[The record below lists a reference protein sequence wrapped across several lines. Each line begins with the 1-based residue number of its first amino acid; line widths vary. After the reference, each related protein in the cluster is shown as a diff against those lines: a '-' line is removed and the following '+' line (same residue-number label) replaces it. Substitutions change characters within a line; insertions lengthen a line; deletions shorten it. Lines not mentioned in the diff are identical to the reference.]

1 MPAGASLQEWI
12 MQLHSIMRS
21 RRSSNML
28 SSKNFTPEIT
38 SRAAGATS
46 SSSHSSHSSHKK
58 TLSRVDRARRRARR
72 GELAGRRTGGADSML
87 GALELYLG
95 KMGAKPL
102 LSRDDEIALAKRV
115 EAGERAI
122 LEALVRSRGALREIA
137 ALGAEL
143 RDKKLKLRDVLR
155 DADDEE
161 LADDDVTL
169 RLIATLERAVALA
182 EPGGDGQATE
192 TERTGMLEELERQ
205 RLHRRVLDRLIE
217 AVRSAGTDEP
227 AEREEA
233 LAAIEAGRRIADRAK
248 SELVEANL
256 RLVVLFAK
264 RHKGQGLQLLDL
276 IQEGNIG
283 LMRAADKF
291 DHRRG
296 VRFSTYA
303 AWWVKQQL
311 TRAVADQGKTIRIP
325 VHLVESRRKVT
336 RAQKRFAQE
345 HGREPDD
352 AELAEASGV
361 VAERVKVVNELA
373 PEPVSLEAPLG
384 SEGEATVGDFV
395 SDMSTPAPDEL
406 IAQTRMCEETRGL
419 LNALSPREQEVL
431 RMRFGL
437 DGRSER
443 TLQEIGEMLSL
454 SRERVR
460 QIEAEALRK
469 LRGRSAQ
476 IDLGSYI
483 AA

>member
-1 MPAGASLQEWI
+1 
-12 MQLHSIMRS
+12 
-21 RRSSNML
+21 
-28 SSKNFTPEIT
+28 
-38 SRAAGATS
+38 
-46 SSSHSSHSSHKK
+46 
-58 TLSRVDRARRRARR
+58 V
-72 GELAGRRTGGADSML
+72 L

-95 KMGAKPL
+95 KMGTKAL
-102 LSRDDEIALAKRV
+102 LSREDEITLARRV
-115 EAGERAI
+115 EEGERAI
-122 LEALVRSRGALREIA
+122 VEALVRSRPALVELLMI
-137 ALGAEL
+137 GAEL
-143 RDKKLKLRDVLR
+143 RDKKLRSREVLR

-161 LADDDVTL
+161 LSDDDVTL
-169 RLIATLERAVALA
+169 RLIATLERAGALVDPSRPDRD
-182 EPGGDGQATE
+182 E
-192 TERTGMLEELERQ
+192 ERRHMLEELEAA
-205 RLHRRVLDRLIE
+205 RLHRRVIDRVID
-217 AVRSAGTDEP
+217 AVRADDAGE
-227 AEREEA
+227 AGARREV
-233 LAAIEAGRRIADRAK
+233 LTAIEAGRRIADRAK
-248 SELVEANL
+248 ADLVEANL

-336 RAQKRFAQE
+336 RARKRFAQE
-345 HGREPDD
+345 HGRDPDE
-352 AELAEASGV
+352 AEL
-361 VAERVKVVNELA
+361 VAATGLVGERVKVVNELS
-373 PEPVSLEAPLG
+373 PEPISLEAPLG
-384 SEGEATVGDFV
+384 FEGEATVGDFV
-395 SDMSTPAPDEL
+395 SDMSTPAPDEQ

-419 LNALSPREQEVL
+419 LSALSPREQEVL

-437 DGRSER
+437 DGRAEK
-443 TLQEIGEMLSL
+443 TLQEIGEMMSL

-469 LRGRSAQ
+469 LRGRSVQ
-476 IDLGSYI
+476 IDLESYI

>member
-1 MPAGASLQEWI
+1 VIDRVIESVRADGAGD
-12 MQLHSIMRS
+12 
-21 RRSSNML
+21 
-28 SSKNFTPEIT
+28 P
-38 SRAAGATS
+38 G
-46 SSSHSSHSSHKK
+46 
-58 TLSRVDRARRRARR
+58 
-72 GELAGRRTGGADSML
+72 GRR
-87 GALELYLG
+87 
-95 KMGAKPL
+95 
-102 LSRDDEIALAKRV
+102 EI
-115 EAGERAI
+115 
-122 LEALVRSRGALREIA
+122 
-137 ALGAEL
+137 
-143 RDKKLKLRDVLR
+143 
-155 DADDEE
+155 
-161 LADDDVTL
+161 
-169 RLIATLERAVALA
+169 
-182 EPGGDGQATE
+182 
-192 TERTGMLEELERQ
+192 
-205 RLHRRVLDRLIE
+205 
-217 AVRSAGTDEP
+217 
-227 AEREEA
+227 

-248 SELVEANL
+248 AELVEANL

-336 RAQKRFAQE
+336 RARKRFAQE
-345 HGREPDD
+345 HGREPDE
-352 AELAEASGV
+352 AEL
-361 VAERVKVVNELA
+361 VAATGLVGERVKVVNELS
-373 PEPVSLEAPLG
+373 PDPISLEAPLG
-384 SEGEATVGDFV
+384 FEGESTVGDFV
-395 SDMSTPAPDEL
+395 SDMSTPAPDEQ

-419 LNALSPREQEVL
+419 LSALTPREQEVL

-437 DGRSER
+437 DGRAER
-443 TLQEIGEMLSL
+443 TLQEIGEMMSL

-476 IDLGSYI
+476 IDLESYI

>member
-1 MPAGASLQEWI
+1 
-12 MQLHSIMRS
+12 
-21 RRSSNML
+21 
-28 SSKNFTPEIT
+28 
-38 SRAAGATS
+38 
-46 SSSHSSHSSHKK
+46 
-58 TLSRVDRARRRARR
+58 
-72 GELAGRRTGGADSML
+72 ML

-95 KMGAKPL
+95 KMGTKAL
-102 LSRDDEIALAKRV
+102 LSREDEISLARQV
-115 EAGERAI
+115 EEGERMI
-122 LEALVRSRGALREIA
+122 VEALVRSGPALRELLA
-137 ALGAEL
+137 VGSEL
-143 RDKKLKLRDVLR
+143 RDKKLRLREVLR
-155 DADDEE
+155 DAEDDELTE
-161 LADDDVTL
+161 DDVTL
-169 RLIATLERAVALA
+169 RLIATLERAGSLA
-182 EPGGDGQATE
+182 EPGGQHNE
-192 TERTGMLEELERQ
+192 EERSGMLKELESA
-205 RLHRRVLDRLIE
+205 RLHRRVIDRVID
-217 AVRSAGTDEP
+217 AVRADQAGDMS
-227 AEREEA
+227 ERRQA
-233 LAAIEAGRRIADRAK
+233 LSSIEAGRRIADHAK

-336 RAQKRFAQE
+336 RARKRFAQE
-345 HGREPDD
+345 HGREPDE
-352 AELAEASGV
+352 AEL
-361 VAERVKVVNELA
+361 VAATGLVGERVKVVNELA
-373 PEPVSLEAPLG
+373 PEPISLEAPLG
-384 SEGEATVGDFV
+384 FEGEATVGDFV
-395 SDMSTPAPDEL
+395 SDLSTPAPDEQ

-419 LNALSPREQEVL
+419 LSALTPREQEVL

-437 DGRSER
+437 DGKAER
-443 TLQEIGEMLSL
+443 TLQEIGEMMSL

-469 LRGRSAQ
+469 LRGRSTQ
-476 IDLGSYI
+476 IDLESYI

>member
-1 MPAGASLQEWI
+1 
-12 MQLHSIMRS
+12 MQPISRMRS
-21 RRSSNML
+21 RRSL
-28 SSKNFTPEIT
+28 DTLTSKNLATEIT
-38 SRAAGATS
+38 GRTAGATS
-46 SSSHSSHSSHKK
+46 SASKK
-58 TLSRVDRARRRARR
+58 STFKGGPKKSVGGVDRARRRARR
-72 GELAGRRTGGADSML
+72 GDLSGRRTSGTDASVL

-95 KMGAKPL
+95 KMGTKAL
-102 LSRDDEIALAKRV
+102 LSREDEITLARRV
-115 EAGERAI
+115 EEGERAI
-122 LEALVRSRGALREIA
+122 VEALVRSRPALVELLMI
-137 ALGAEL
+137 GAEL
-143 RDKKLKLRDVLR
+143 RDKKLRSREVLR

-161 LADDDVTL
+161 LSDDDVTL
-169 RLIATLERAVALA
+169 RLIATLERALALVDPSRPDRD
-182 EPGGDGQATE
+182 E
-192 TERTGMLEELERQ
+192 ERRHMLEELEAA
-205 RLHRRVLDRLIE
+205 RLHRRVIDRVID
-217 AVRSAGTDEP
+217 AVRADDAGEP
-227 AEREEA
+227 GARREV
-233 LAAIEAGRRIADRAK
+233 LTAIEAGRRIADRAK
-248 SELVEANL
+248 ADLVEANL

-336 RAQKRFAQE
+336 RARKRFAQE
-345 HGREPDD
+345 HGRDPDE
-352 AELAEASGV
+352 AEL
-361 VAERVKVVNELA
+361 VAATGLVGERVKVVNELS
-373 PEPVSLEAPLG
+373 PEPISLEAPLG
-384 SEGEATVGDFV
+384 FEGEATVGDFV
-395 SDMSTPAPDEL
+395 SDMSTPAPDEQ

-419 LNALSPREQEVL
+419 LSALSPREQEVL

-437 DGRSER
+437 DGRAEK
-443 TLQEIGEMLSL
+443 TLQEIGEMMSL

-469 LRGRSAQ
+469 LRGRSVQ
-476 IDLGSYI
+476 IDLESYI